1 MEQLLGLRWVREA
14 RGYSQEELAELS
26 GVTQARI
33 SLLER
38 GRAKARRATIR
49 RLADALE
56 CRQLDLI
63 RGPH

>member
-1 MEQLLGLRWVREA
+1 MEHLLGLRWVREA

-38 GRAKARRATIR
+38 KLAKARRTTIR

-63 RGPH
+63 RGPR

>member
-1 MEQLLGLRWVREA
+1 MDQLLGLRWVREA

-38 GRAKARRATIR
+38 GLAKARRATIR

-63 RGPH
+63 RGPR